1 MSVLKVSR
9 RPTRN
14 SHWLVCTLLLVF
26 TLVSMPAATATRCT
40 LQVYL
45 AETTAPYVAY
55 VKDDAVP
62 KFEARYPDVKID
74 LQLGNW
80 GADSIAVRY
89 AGGAAPDVI
98 QLGSGIA
105 SYDGML
111 LPLDSYTRNWRRDL
125 ADFPPGAIEAV
136 TMRGELLAIPFV
148 VASRTLT
155 YRKSFFAD
163 SGLDP
168 DRPPATWGELV
179 EYGKRLVRL
188 NAEGA
193 MIRQGFETS
202 SHFHDYS
209 PFLFQAGGDYMS
221 EDLTQVVFAE
231 NPGMEALEYMSDLFH
246 VAHISSKSG
255 GEFKKGQAAITY
267 ASQTY
272 ISPMYQSASVPNDDI
287 GVGLPLK
294 HRHQSQLLLPNS
306 WAIINKTTH
315 PQEAWDWIAH
325 ASSSESAI
333 SAGRATGVAPPRR
346 SILSYAPWNTDPR
359 WRITFEAMSM
369 AMPAPMKSPYF
380 DDMRKMF
387 VTPGLGKVLYEQ
399 APLAIWK
406 DMQRQAQAWLS
417 DLLK

>member
-1 MSVLKVSR
+1 MCVLNASR
-9 RPTRN
+9 RRIGGYR
-14 SHWLVCTLLLVF
+14 WLVCSLVLVF
-26 TLVSMPAATATRCT
+26 ALMSIPVAMAARCT

-55 VKDDAVP
+55 VKEDAVT

-80 GADSIAVRY
+80 GVDSIAVRY

-125 ADFPPGAIEAV
+125 ADFPQGAIEAV
-136 TMRGELLAIPFV
+136 TMRGDLLAIPFV

-168 DRPPATWGELV
+168 DRPPATWDELV
-179 EYGKRLVRL
+179 EYGKRLVRF
-188 NAEGA
+188 NGEGA

-221 EDLTQVVFAE
+221 EDLTRIIFAE
-231 NPGMEALEYMSDLFH
+231 NPGMEALEYMSNLFH
-246 VAHISSKSG
+246 VAHISAKGG

-272 ISPMYQSASVPNDDI
+272 ISPMYQSASVPNEDI
-287 GVGLPLK
+287 GVALPLK
-294 HRHQSQLLLPNS
+294 HRRQTQLLLPNS
-306 WAIINKTTH
+306 WAIINSTPY

-333 SAGRATGVAPPRR
+333 SAGRATGVAAPRR
-346 SILSYAPWNTDPR
+346 SVLGYAPWNTDPR
-359 WRITFEAMSM
+359 WKITFEAMSM
-369 AMPAPMKSPYF
+369 AMPAPMKSPHF

-387 VTPGLGKVLYEQ
+387 VTPGLDKVLYEQ

-417 DLLK
+417 DLL